1 MVESTGYYEGGVGRV
16 LSHRSILFSMVVCGN
31 VMTFEIIELDCVS

>member
-16 LSHRSILFSMVVCGN
+16 LSLSCILFSMVVFGN
-31 VMTFEIIELDCVS
+31 LMTFEIIELDYVA